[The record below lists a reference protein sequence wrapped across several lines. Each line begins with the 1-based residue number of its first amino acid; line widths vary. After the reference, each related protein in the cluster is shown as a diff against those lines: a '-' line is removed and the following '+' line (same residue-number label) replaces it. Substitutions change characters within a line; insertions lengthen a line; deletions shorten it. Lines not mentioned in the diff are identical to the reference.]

1 MYFEKRIDSRS
12 KDAVAQFLVNHFRYY
27 TASSFNRATSYA
39 NCVKV
44 NRLGLSG
51 TALEKAYQLID
62 LGNYWGEISSPI
74 REFEQE
80 YMGAYT
86 IVGNGRSGGYLVLC
100 ESEFYDPGYRST
112 CSKCGKLNFQPV
124 SRDNCR
130 CGECGSLR
138 KPLKSAL
145 CWTRMKGSSIDQGM
159 TFQDY
164 MDMPLTELKDRADL
178 VRSFDGVCD
187 RIRANFIAWIN
198 QYFVVEET
206 VMVPTPVR
214 RLERV

>member
-1 MYFEKRIDSRS
+1 
-12 KDAVAQFLVNHFRYY
+12 
-27 TASSFNRATSYA
+27 
-39 NCVKV
+39 
-44 NRLGLSG
+44 
-51 TALEKAYQLID
+51 
-62 LGNYWGEISSPI
+62 
-74 REFEQE
+74 
-80 YMGAYT
+80 
-86 IVGNGRSGGYLVLC
+86 
-100 ESEFYDPGYRST
+100 
-112 CSKCGKLNFQPV
+112 
-124 SRDNCR
+124 
-130 CGECGSLR
+130 
-138 KPLKSAL
+138 
-145 CWTRMKGSSIDQGM
+145 MKGSSIDQGM